1 MPELP
6 EVETTL
12 RGIEPYALGR
22 TLTKVVVR
30 EPRLRW
36 PIPVAALK
44 RLVGLAIIKA
54 ERRAKYILL
63 HTEQSIVLLHLGM
76 SGSLRVVDSDTPADK
91 HDHLDLVFDQQYIV
105 RLNDPRR
112 FGSCLVFQPPL
123 EQQSLLASLG
133 PEPLTDDFDGELLFK
148 RSRGRKLAVKN
159 YGQ

>member
-105 RLNDPRR
+105 RLN
-112 FGSCLVFQPPL
+112 GSGL
-123 EQQSLLASLG
+123 
-133 PEPLTDDFDGELLFK
+133 
-148 RSRGRKLAVKN
+148 SR
-159 YGQ
+159 